1 MNSKFKRQRIK
12 DLLMIN
18 NMRIFEKKLWRWDQ
32 KMSSL
37 KQLSIDWNFKTINF
51 NQQLMLLSKRL
62 LLYNQFFNNKKIN
75 LLKLKRNSEELN
87 LIYNLLK
94 NPTKS
99 CNKNTNSYQMTWLKD
114 LMTYIKLKEREQ
126 SLKEN
131 STTSDH

>member
-1 MNSKFKRQRIK
+1 MNSKFKRPRIK

-18 NMRIFEKKLWRWDQ
+18 NTKIFEKKLWRSDL
-32 KMSSL
+32 KTSNH
-37 KQLSIDWNFKTINF
+37 KQLSIDWNFKTANF

-62 LLYNQFFNNKKIN
+62 LLYNQFFSNKKIN

-87 LIYNLLK
+87 LTYNLSK
-94 NPTKS
+94 NPTKL
-99 CNKNTNSYQMTWLKD
+99 CNKNTNSYQTTWPKD